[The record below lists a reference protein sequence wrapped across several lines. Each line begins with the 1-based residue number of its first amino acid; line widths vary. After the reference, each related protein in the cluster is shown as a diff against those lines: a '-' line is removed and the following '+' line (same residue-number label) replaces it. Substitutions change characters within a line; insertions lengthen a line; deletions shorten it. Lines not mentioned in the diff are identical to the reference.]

1 MTLTGHLPML
11 GQNLIVGSSDVIG
24 YPASNPNH
32 TFLLEAE
39 HNRFY
44 RISSSNN
51 NNPVHPFL
59 KDIQDSIG
67 LIFFIQYDELGAPLV
82 SNHINGTSY
91 PTKAFSFEGGLQMLG
106 SAYNDIEASGQVI
119 PIRDASYLEF
129 LASYDRNCNL
139 KIIRS
144 IWNLPKS
151 VYPNSDAVQDP
162 SNGSFYV
169 YGTTSQNF
177 LEVEGFGPVGEEWA
191 GSFLYLLKFNN
202 DLQVEWAYTAGYNTD
217 TIAGYFPGGDLRVT
231 PGVNG
236 NLLLTGTY
244 YSNGSKPQFGSDALP
259 AVDNGQGV
267 FAVGLDEVGN
277 QTWIKAGENH
287 NWENNA
293 RIEKG
298 FSLSNGDFLLTGATS
313 SGYFKLGEAEFIFDG
328 GQDFQNQFVFRV
340 GPDGSLQWLKPL
352 PAMGKSATKKK
363 STQSEEFN
371 QDIYADAILWNE
383 DVLYMAGTYQNPSFV
398 VADKPLPVI
407 HKEQFFIASINPED
421 GHENWGYGFS
431 SDFIQLH
438 GFDVDRTGQVSI
450 MGSSSEKQDY
460 NGNIQLTGPAARL
473 IFHVGLDY
481 RGRLLWYNNA
491 FLQNQNF
498 QVSGSDLEV
507 LPNGATFASIQV
519 SASENLDIG
528 DQSLQADFPYTNW
541 LVGLKATMN
550 LSGEVKDESGSPIY
564 PGYVRAYRSAPSRAY
579 PVIDSVLLNDA
590 GSYHFDKL
598 YPGNYTL
605 QVVPNRDMYPDLIP
619 YYLGNHPVWTSAQF
633 NDFGPAFN
641 STLLHFSIPA
651 VPEFTPE
658 DGSGSIS
665 GNVSFKGNLKST
677 MGRPVKKA
685 SVMLLKK
692 GKKSTSASGDVLGYF
707 ETDDLGNY
715 LFENVPNG
723 DYILIVDITG
733 LPMVQVYE
741 VTIED
746 NKIVSG
752 LDYEVGTDGI
762 DMTGYVGVEALKNDG
777 FLIFPNPGDGKI
789 LINSKSIGEYEV
801 RVYGTDGR
809 LILAPVRMVMPGQ
822 TTLDIS
828 QEDQGIYLIVLN
840 GPEASVSVKYIKR

>member
-1 MTLTGHLPML
+1 
-11 GQNLIVGSSDVIG
+11 
-24 YPASNPNH
+24 
-32 TFLLEAE
+32 
-39 HNRFY
+39 
-44 RISSSNN
+44 
-51 NNPVHPFL
+51 
-59 KDIQDSIG
+59 
-67 LIFFIQYDELGAPLV
+67 
-82 SNHINGTSY
+82 
-91 PTKAFSFEGGLQMLG
+91 
-106 SAYNDIEASGQVI
+106 
-119 PIRDASYLEF
+119 
-129 LASYDRNCNL
+129 
-139 KIIRS
+139 
-144 IWNLPKS
+144 
-151 VYPNSDAVQDP
+151 
-162 SNGSFYV
+162 
-169 YGTTSQNF
+169 
-177 LEVEGFGPVGEEWA
+177 
-191 GSFLYLLKFNN
+191 
-202 DLQVEWAYTAGYNTD
+202 
-217 TIAGYFPGGDLRVT
+217 
-231 PGVNG
+231 
-236 NLLLTGTY
+236 
-244 YSNGSKPQFGSDALP
+244 
-259 AVDNGQGV
+259 
-267 FAVGLDEVGN
+267 
-277 QTWIKAGENH
+277 
-287 NWENNA
+287 
-293 RIEKG
+293 
-298 FSLSNGDFLLTGATS
+298 
-313 SGYFKLGEAEFIFDG
+313 
-328 GQDFQNQFVFRV
+328 
-340 GPDGSLQWLKPL
+340 
-352 PAMGKSATKKK
+352 
-363 STQSEEFN
+363 
-371 QDIYADAILWNE
+371 
-383 DVLYMAGTYQNPSFV
+383 
-398 VADKPLPVI
+398 
-407 HKEQFFIASINPED
+407 
-421 GHENWGYGFS
+421 
-431 SDFIQLH
+431 
-438 GFDVDRTGQVSI
+438 
-450 MGSSSEKQDY
+450 
-460 NGNIQLTGPAARL
+460 
-473 IFHVGLDY
+473 
-481 RGRLLWYNNA
+481 
-491 FLQNQNF
+491 
-498 QVSGSDLEV
+498 
-507 LPNGATFASIQV
+507 
-519 SASENLDIG
+519 
-528 DQSLQADFPYTNW
+528 
-541 LVGLKATMN
+541 MN

-809 LILAPVRMVMPGQ
+809 LVLAPVRMVMPGQ

-840 GPEASVSVKYIKR
+840 GPEESVSVKYIKR